1 MQNTGSFTFPLNG
14 MAVDSSTKEICEM
27 KTILI
32 AILLATLGGCASVT
46 PNRDEAKTRTV
57 NFFLGAADYLLITK

>member
-1 MQNTGSFTFPLNG
+1 
-14 MAVDSSTKEICEM
+14 M

-32 AILLATLGGCASVT
+32 AILFATLGGCASVT